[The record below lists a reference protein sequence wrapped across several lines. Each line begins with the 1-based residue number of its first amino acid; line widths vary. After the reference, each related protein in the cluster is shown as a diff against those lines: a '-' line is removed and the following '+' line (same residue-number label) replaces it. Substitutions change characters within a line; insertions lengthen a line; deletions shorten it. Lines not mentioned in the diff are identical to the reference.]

1 MSARICQHMSSSGHN
16 RLILRDALI
25 LWDAAKQY
33 VIRVRGGA
41 GQRVETSTWFG
52 REFSREQ
59 IAECYLL
66 AKSTEEVTR
75 RREGEGILQGKN
87 RVLF

>member
-1 MSARICQHMSSSGHN
+1 MSSSGHN
-16 RLILRDALI
+16 RLILRDA
-25 LWDAAKQY
+25 AKYY
-33 VIRVRGGA
+33 VIRARGGA
-41 GQRVETSTWFG
+41 SQRIETSTWFG

-75 RREGEGILQGKN
+75 RREGEGILQGKTGYCSEKTC
-87 RVLF
+87 RVNYV